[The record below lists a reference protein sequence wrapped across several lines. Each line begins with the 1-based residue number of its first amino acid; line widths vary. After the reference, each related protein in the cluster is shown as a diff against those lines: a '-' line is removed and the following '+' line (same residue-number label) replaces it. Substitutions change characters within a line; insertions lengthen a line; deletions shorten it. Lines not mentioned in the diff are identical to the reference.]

1 MQSIMVK
8 RRTISVDDD
17 LCGALKRIGK
27 MGDTYSDVIR
37 QLVKDKEQRAK
48 K

>member
-1 MQSIMVK
+1 MGK
-8 RRTISVDDD
+8 RRTISIDDD
-17 LCGALKRIGK
+17 LCQGLKRIGK

-37 QLVKDKEQRAK
+37 ALVKEKEQRKEK

>member
-1 MQSIMVK
+1 MVK
-8 RRTISVDDD
+8 RRTISIDDD
-17 LCGALKRIGK
+17 LCDALKRIGK

-37 QLVKDKEQRAK
+37 QMVKERKEK